1 MELGTCPVCEGTT
14 RIPAGD
20 RQHKNILAGYDSATD
35 TLQCMN
41 CGGQR
46 MFGRATGQ
54 VPLNR
59 NGEPC
64 RHQYRGETI
73 GRCLTRYTCSEC
85 GDRHEI
91 DSGD

>member
-1 MELGTCPVCEGTT
+1 MQEGICPVCDGTT

-20 RQHKNILAGYDSATD
+20 RQHKNYLAGYDKDTD

-46 MFGRATGQ
+46 MFGRATGR
-54 VPLNR
+54 VRLREDGTPCKHEYLGR
-59 NGEPC
+59 NA
-64 RHQYRGETI
+64 
-73 GRCLTRYTCSEC
+73 GRCYTIYTCQHC
-85 GDRHEI
+85 GDKYDI